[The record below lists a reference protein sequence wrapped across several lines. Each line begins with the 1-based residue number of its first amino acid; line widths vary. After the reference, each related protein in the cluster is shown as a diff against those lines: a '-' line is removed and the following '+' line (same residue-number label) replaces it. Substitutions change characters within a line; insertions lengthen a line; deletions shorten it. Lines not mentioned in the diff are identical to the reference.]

1 MELTVEWGKKT
12 LINMEVEEL
21 LAAGVPVAV
30 IGAAAKAYA
39 AAQVAQMADG
49 YRAHIATQAPGK
61 IAEWLFKEQ
70 NARDPVN
77 ARAEEL
83 ALIDREAAARGI
95 DRDQMLALIIT
106 KANAFRET
114 ALLIGAIEAEAKA
127 AVAAISDDADNIEG
141 QIAAVLAAA
150 KSEAE
155 SEYRN
160 ALALIA
166 GG

>member
-70 NARDPVN
+70 IA
-77 ARAEEL
+77 
-83 ALIDREAAARGI
+83 
-95 DRDQMLALIIT
+95 T
-106 KANAFRET
+106 KANAFREI
-114 ALLIGAIEAEAKA
+114 ALLVGVIEAEAKEA
-127 AVAAISDDADNIEG
+127 IAAIPDDADDIET
-141 QIAAVLAAA
+141 QIHNTLAAA
-150 KSEAE
+150 KAQAETAFNEAIT
-155 SEYRN
+155 
-160 ALALIA
+160 LIN
-166 GG
+166 GGS